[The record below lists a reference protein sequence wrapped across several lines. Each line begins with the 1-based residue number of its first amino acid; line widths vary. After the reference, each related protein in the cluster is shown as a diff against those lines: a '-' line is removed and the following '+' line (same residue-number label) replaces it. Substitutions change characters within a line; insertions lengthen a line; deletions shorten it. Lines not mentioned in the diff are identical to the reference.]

1 MTIRELILILFPYL
15 PPAPGKM
22 FSKVKDRH
30 PPHWTTPT
38 DKRLWEATQG
48 KTEPPERFSRKNRFD
63 LFGQH
68 EVEKSYRSSV
78 IITIMLTLSGFGI
91 FIL

>member
-1 MTIRELILILFPYL
+1 
-15 PPAPGKM
+15 M

-30 PPHWTTPT
+30 HDDT
-38 DKRLWEATQG
+38 DRQAFMESFSMK
-48 KTEPPERFSRKNRFD
+48 KTEPPERFSRKIDFD
-63 LFGQH
+63 HFGQH